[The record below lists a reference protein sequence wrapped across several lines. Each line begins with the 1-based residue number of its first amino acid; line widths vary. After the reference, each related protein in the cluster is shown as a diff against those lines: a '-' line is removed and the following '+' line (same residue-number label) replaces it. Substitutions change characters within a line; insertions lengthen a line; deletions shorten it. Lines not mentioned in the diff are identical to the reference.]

1 MKKPIKDTGSNILD
15 VTLPTS
21 WGELSDEQL
30 RIVYDTLSVEAS
42 AAGIAGILFFAFT
55 GLRLKGMDNGYYIV
69 SDGERLMRINVDD
82 LGILI
87 RTLEW
92 VNNLPERPV
101 RLSAIGESQAVNADL
116 SGVPFDVYLYCENLY
131 QGYLMTKNADLLK
144 QMLGKLYKPAL
155 AEVGEA
161 EQTMMFYWWASLK
174 EYLSKM
180 FPNFFSGSGD
190 GNLLGNVAT
199 PSAVRESMNSQIR
212 ALTKG
217 DITKEAQVLAMDV
230 WRALTELDAQAKE
243 YDELKR
249 MYKK

>member
-1 MKKPIKDTGSNILD
+1 MKKKIKDTGSNVLD
-15 VTLPTS
+15 VTLPRS
-21 WGELSDEQL
+21 WGELTDEQL
-30 RIVYDTLSVEAS
+30 RVVYNTLSVEAS
-42 AAGIAGILFFAFT
+42 SAGIAGILFFAFT
-55 GLRLKGMDNGYYIV
+55 GLRLKGVDNGYYIV
-69 SDGERLMRINVDD
+69 SDGERLMRIVVDD

-92 VNNLPERPV
+92 VNKLPERPV

-131 QGYLMTKNADLLK
+131 QGYLMTKNADLLT
-144 QMLGKLYKPAL
+144 QMLGKLYKPAP
-155 AEVGEA
+155 AEIGEA